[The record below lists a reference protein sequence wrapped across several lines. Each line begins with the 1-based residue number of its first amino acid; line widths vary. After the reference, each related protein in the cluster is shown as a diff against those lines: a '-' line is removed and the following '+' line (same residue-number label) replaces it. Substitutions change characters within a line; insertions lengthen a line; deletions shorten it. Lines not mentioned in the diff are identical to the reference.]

1 MYPDSNKRTPTSIN
15 ISSGIFA
22 NRGQRKTMKT
32 NGSFEDAISGEPI
45 LAASSGSWD
54 QNDVLM
60 LLRQD
65 SSQSEDSHLNSPKK
79 NQGLLKGKFK
89 AAIKSLQCSPRVEGD
104 SHGKQKGKHNNHKKN
119 NNMLP
124 PTSMTIEPL
133 NDIPQQPVFI
143 ANFDEF
149 ETMNKI
155 ANAPVHVETGSVSS
169 ALELEKVLNRLD
181 SRDASK
187 NDIIL
192 NHDNLEIFTNNTNDT
207 DDTHDNNNN
216 NNNDEDK
223 KSDVIQDLWNVS
235 DPPLQFDDQNEQDHV
250 NPTQINANAFPLSEW
265 ESPPS
270 PKPLIHKEHSHYS
283 QDSNDTPRTC
293 NKSLIL
299 TPKNQERPSIESSSE
314 NNEDLFGKPP
324 KELFHR
330 SLSLGDSLSPTE
342 DDSPCRSS
350 GNSSGESHPSLQQQ
364 QQTQQYKYQSLDTL
378 NLPAMNARRH
388 SSDKNKNLMVQN
400 TEKTNSRRHSSDKK
414 NLMVQPMENDKPTT
428 PDRSNSNSPQSE
440 GSPLSST
447 ISSFVFSTADG
458 NQAKQQHRR
467 RVVSPEATSPGFF
480 WKTHPKGD
488 DQRQPPAPQ
497 RSKPEIPTSPSFFW
511 KTHPRIT
518 IKSYHYQNVPVRR
531 VNSKLGTGLHLAEV
545 ATS

>member
-1 MYPDSNKRTPTSIN
+1 
-15 ISSGIFA
+15 
-22 NRGQRKTMKT
+22 MKS

-65 SSQSEDSHLNSPKK
+65 SSQPEDHNPNSSKK
-79 NQGLLKGKFK
+79 NPGLLKGKFK

-119 NNMLP
+119 NTMLP
-124 PTSMTIEPL
+124 PVSTTTTTEPL
-133 NDIPQQPVFI
+133 NYSPQQQPVFI

-149 ETMNKI
+149 ETMNQI
-155 ANAPVHVETGSVSS
+155 ANTPVHVETGSVSS
-169 ALELEKVLNRLD
+169 ALELEKVLDRLD

-187 NDIIL
+187 NDDIIL

-207 DDTHDNNNN
+207 DDTYDNNND
-216 NNNDEDK
+216 DEDK

-235 DPPLQFDDQNEQDHV
+235 DPPLQFDDQNEQDNL
-250 NPTQINANAFPLSEW
+250 NPTQINASAFPLSEW

-270 PKPLIHKEHSHYS
+270 PKPLIHKELSQYS

-299 TPKNQERPSIESSSE
+299 TPKNQERLSIESSSE

-330 SLSLGDSLSPTE
+330 SLSLGDSLSPTD
-342 DDSPCRSS
+342 DDSPPCRSS
-350 GNSSGESHPSLQQQ
+350 GNFSGESHPNTQQQ
-364 QQTQQYKYQSLDTL
+364 QQQHQKYQYQSLDTL
-378 NLPAMNARRH
+378 NLPAMDAKRH
-388 SSDKNKNLMVQN
+388 STDKNKTLMVQH
-400 TEKTNSRRHSSDKK
+400 TEKMNSRRHSADNK
-414 NLMVQPMENDKPTT
+414 NLMVQPMEENVATT
-428 PDRSNSNSPQSE
+428 RDRSNSNSNSNSPQSD

-447 ISSFVFSTADG
+447 VSSFVFSTADG
-458 NQAKQQHRR
+458 NQAKQQQRR

-497 RSKPEIPTSPSFFW
+497 HSKPEIPTSPSFFW
-511 KTHPRIT
+511 KTHPRVT